1 MVCYY
6 FLPRIPKERV
16 AIGDEL
22 DRELLAAAGLA
33 DVLADVRRVPLHAAV
48 SYVHDSVGPG
58 QQPGTV
64 ITPVSK
70 HRGVGLVG
78 NFPDQQ
84 TWRPLGDGKNAWV
97 GALTKEPPTPLDL
110 ERWQPIGGLK
120 VSDPASYEWL
130 VPVARA
136 ANIGMPY
143 GTLPQSYSFG
153 ADGEPVPSLL
163 PAFAWLWELGAEIR
177 DWYASQQ
184 APEGDGV
191 TPEERAAHRAQPLAW
206 LIKAAAKV
214 LGVNYRV
221 GLAELNLL
229 HELGRPVLT
238 QETAHTI
245 CQQVVN
251 YDLVEEAKKK
261 PPVSGS
267 APAPNSS
274 PSNPGD
280 AIRPASPGTAPA
292 GAPSSPPPSSTTTTD
307 R

>member
-22 DRELLAAAGLA
+22 DRDVLAAAGLA
-33 DVLADVRRVPLHAAV
+33 DVLADVRRVPVHASV

-70 HRGVGLVG
+70 HRGVGPIG
-78 NFPDQQ
+78 NLPDRQ
-84 TWRPLGDGKNAWV
+84 TWRPIGDGKQAWV

-120 VSDPASYEWL
+120 VLDPASYEWL

-143 GTLPQSYSFG
+143 GTLPQSYTFD
-153 ADGEPVPSLL
+153 AAGEPVPSLL
-163 PAFAWLWELGAEIR
+163 PAYAWLWELGGQIR
-177 DWYASQQ
+177 DWYASQHP
-184 APEGDGV
+184 PEGEGI
-191 TPEERAAHRAQPLAW
+191 TPEQRAAHRAQPLAW
-206 LIKAAAKV
+206 LIKAAARV
-214 LGVNYRV
+214 LGVNYRC

-251 YDLVEEAKKK
+251 YELVEQAKKK
-261 PPVSGS
+261 PPDTGS
-267 APAPNSS
+267 APPPSSWPSS
-274 PSNPGD
+274 PG
-280 AIRPASPGTAPA
+280 AETRPASPGTAPA
-292 GAPSSPPPSSTTTTD
+292 GAPSSPPPSSTTATD